1 MKDFLEKILFSYSNF
16 DQSIS
21 IDDPIFQ
28 DEKTSIAIKLIIDVA
43 LVSFFLYKIYKLAK
57 GTSAIKIF
65 FGLSAVLIIYLLV
78 SEAGLKYI
86 SQLIGGFVG
95 AGFITIIILFQQ
107 EIRKYLSQ
115 IGKRGVIKNKKL
127 LKIFNAKYE
136 ENLNID
142 AIVKACTSF
151 QKSKTG
157 AIIVLSL
164 TDDLNYITESAVQI
178 DSEITFPL
186 LESIFY
192 KNSPLH
198 DGAVVIK
205 NNRIV
210 AARCILPVTNDDDF
224 PGELGMRHRAAV
236 GISENSDA
244 ITLIVSEQNGKI
256 SSTFDGNI
264 KIDLSEKQL
273 KNYLIGKL
281 HNTTG
286 N

>member
-1 MKDFLEKILFSYSNF
+1 MKDFLEKILLSYSNF

-21 IDDPIFQ
+21 INDPIFQ
-28 DEKTSIAIKLIIDVA
+28 DAKTYIAIKLIIDVA
-43 LVSFFLYKIYKLAK
+43 LVSYLLYRIYKLAK
-57 GTSAIKIF
+57 GTAAIKIF
-65 FGLSAVLIIYLLV
+65 FGLSAILIIHLIV
-78 SEAGLKYI
+78 SEIGLKYI
-86 SQLIGGFVG
+86 SQLIGGFVA
-95 AGFITIIILFQQ
+95 AGFIVIVILFQQ

-115 IGKRGVIKNKKL
+115 IGKGKVIKNQKL
-127 LKIFNAKYE
+127 LKFFNTE
-136 ENLNID
+136 NDENLNID
-142 AIVKACTSF
+142 AIVKSCITF

-157 AIIVLSL
+157 AIIVLTL

-198 DGAVVIK
+198 DGAVVIR

-210 AARCILPVTNDDDF
+210 AARCILPVSNDDDF

-236 GISENSDA
+236 GISEHSDA

-256 SSTFDGNI
+256 SSTLNGNI

-273 KNYLIGKL
+273 KNYLIEKL
-281 HNTTG
+281 NNTTE

>member
-1 MKDFLEKILFSYSNF
+1 MKDFLEKILFSYSDF

-21 IDDPIFQ
+21 INDPIFK
-28 DEKTSIAIKLIIDVA
+28 DEITSIAIKMIIDVA
-43 LVSFFLYKIYKLAK
+43 LVSFFIYKIYKLAK
-57 GTSAIKIF
+57 GTAAIKIF

-78 SEAGLKYI
+78 YEARLKYI

-115 IGKRGVIKNKKL
+115 IGKEGVIKNQKL
-127 LKIFNAKYE
+127 LKIFNAKSE
-136 ENLNID
+136 KNLNID
-142 AIVKACTSF
+142 DIVKACISF
-151 QKSKTG
+151 HKSKTG

-198 DGAVVIK
+198 DGAVVIR

-210 AARCILPVTNDDDF
+210 AARCILPVSNDDDF

-236 GISENSDA
+236 GMSEHSDA

-273 KNYLIGKL
+273 KNYLIEKL
-281 HNTTG
+281 NNTTE

>member
-28 DEKTSIAIKLIIDVA
+28 DEKTYIAIKLIIDVA
-43 LVSFFLYKIYKLAK
+43 LVSYLLYRIYKLAK
-57 GTSAIKIF
+57 GTAAIKIF
-65 FGLSAVLIIYLLV
+65 FGLSAILIIYLLV
-78 SEAGLKYI
+78 YEIGLKYI
-86 SQLIGGFVG
+86 SQLIGGFVA
-95 AGFITIIILFQQ
+95 AGFIVIVILFQQ

-115 IGKRGVIKNKKL
+115 IGKGKVIKNQ
-127 LKIFNAKYE
+127 KILRFFNTE
-136 ENLNID
+136 NDENLNID
-142 AIVKACTSF
+142 DIVKACVAF

-157 AIIVLSL
+157 AIIVLTL

-198 DGAVVIK
+198 DGAVVIR

-210 AARCILPVTNDDDF
+210 AARCILPVSNDDDF
-224 PGELGMRHRAAV
+224 PGELGMRHRAAL
-236 GISENSDA
+236 GISEHSDA

-256 SSTFDGNI
+256 SSTLNGNI

-273 KNYLIGKL
+273 ENYLIEKL
-281 HNTTG
+281 NNTTE

>member
-1 MKDFLEKILFSYSNF
+1 MDFIQNTLFTIPILEYG
-16 DQSIS
+16 IS
-21 IDDPIFQ
+21 IMVD
-28 DEKTSIAIKLIIDVA
+28 IIDLF
-43 LVSFFLYKIYKLAK
+43 LVSYLLYRLYKIAR
-57 GTSAIKIF
+57 GTAAINIF
-65 FGLSAVLIIYLLV
+65 FGLVAIYLLYLIFWV
-78 SEAGLKYI
+78 LGMRFI
-86 SQLIGGFVG
+86 TQIIGGFIPF
-95 AGFITIIILFQQ
+95 AFIIIIILFQQ

-115 IGKRGVIKNKKL
+115 IGKGKVIKNPRLLKIFNKVIKNQKL
-127 LKIFNAKYE
+127 LKIFNTEDE

-142 AIVKACTSF
+142 AIVKACTAF

-186 LESIFY
+186 LESVFY

-281 HNTTG
+281 NNTTD

>member
-1 MKDFLEKILFSYSNF
+1 M
-16 DQSIS
+16 
-21 IDDPIFQ
+21 
-28 DEKTSIAIKLIIDVA
+28 
-43 LVSFFLYKIYKLAK
+43 
-57 GTSAIKIF
+57 
-65 FGLSAVLIIYLLV
+65 
-78 SEAGLKYI
+78 
-86 SQLIGGFVG
+86 
-95 AGFITIIILFQQ
+95 
-107 EIRKYLSQ
+107 
-115 IGKRGVIKNKKL
+115 
-127 LKIFNAKYE
+127 
-136 ENLNID
+136 
-142 AIVKACTSF
+142 
-151 QKSKTG
+151 
-157 AIIVLSL
+157 
-164 TDDLNYITESAVQI
+164 QI

-198 DGAVVIK
+198 DGAVVIR

-210 AARCILPVTNDDDF
+210 AARCILPVSNDDDF

-281 HNTTG
+281 NNTTD

>member
-1 MKDFLEKILFSYSNF
+1 MDFIQNTLFTIPILEYG
-16 DQSIS
+16 IS
-21 IDDPIFQ
+21 IMD
-28 DEKTSIAIKLIIDVA
+28 IIDLS
-43 LVSFFLYKIYKLAK
+43 LVSYLLYRLYKIAR
-57 GTSAIKIF
+57 GTAAINIF
-65 FGLSAVLIIYLLV
+65 FGLVAIYLLYLIFW
-78 SEAGLKYI
+78 GLGMRFI
-86 SQLIGGFVG
+86 TQIIGGFIPF
-95 AGFITIIILFQQ
+95 AFIIIIILFQQ

-115 IGKRGVIKNKKL
+115 IGKGNVIKNQKLVKIFNKIIKNQKL
-127 LKIFNAKYE
+127 LKIFNTENE

-142 AIVKACTSF
+142 DIVKACTTF

-256 SSTFDGNI
+256 SYAVDGKI
-264 KIDLSEKQL
+264 KIDLTEKQL
-273 KNYLIGKL
+273 ENYLIEEL
-281 HNTTG
+281 NNTTE

>member
-28 DEKTSIAIKLIIDVA
+28 DEKTYIAIKLIIDVA
-43 LVSFFLYKIYKLAK
+43 LVSYLLYRIYKLAK
-57 GTSAIKIF
+57 GTATIKIF
-65 FGLSAVLIIYLLV
+65 FGLSAILIIYLLV
-78 SEAGLKYI
+78 YEIGLKYI
-86 SQLIGGFVG
+86 SQLIGGFVA
-95 AGFITIIILFQQ
+95 AGFIVIVILFQQ

-115 IGKRGVIKNKKL
+115 IGKGKVIKNQ
-127 LKIFNAKYE
+127 KILRFFNTE
-136 ENLNID
+136 NDENLNID
-142 AIVKACTSF
+142 DIVKACVAF

-157 AIIVLSL
+157 AIIVLTL

-198 DGAVVIK
+198 DGAVVIR

-210 AARCILPVTNDDDF
+210 AARCILPVSNDDDF
-224 PGELGMRHRAAV
+224 PGELGMRHRAAL
-236 GISENSDA
+236 GISEHSDA

-256 SSTFDGNI
+256 SSTLDGNI
-264 KIDLSEKQL
+264 KIDISEKQL
-273 KNYLIGKL
+273 ENYLIKKL
-281 HNTTG
+281 NNTTE

>member
-1 MKDFLEKILFSYSNF
+1 MKDFLEKILLSYSNF

-21 IDDPIFQ
+21 INDPIFQ
-28 DEKTSIAIKLIIDVA
+28 DAKTYIAIKLIIDVA
-43 LVSFFLYKIYKLAK
+43 LVSYLLYRIYKLAK
-57 GTSAIKIF
+57 GTAAIKIF
-65 FGLSAVLIIYLLV
+65 FGLSAILIIHLIV
-78 SEAGLKYI
+78 SEIGLKYI
-86 SQLIGGFVG
+86 SQLIGGFVA
-95 AGFITIIILFQQ
+95 AGFIVIVILFQQ

-115 IGKRGVIKNKKL
+115 IGKGKVIKNQKL
-127 LKIFNAKYE
+127 LKFFNTENDK
-136 ENLNID
+136 NLNID
-142 AIVKACTSF
+142 AIVKSCITF

-157 AIIVLSL
+157 AIIVLTL

-198 DGAVVIK
+198 DGAVVIR

-210 AARCILPVTNDDDF
+210 AARCILPVSNDDDF

-236 GISENSDA
+236 GMSEHSDA
-244 ITLIVSEQNGKI
+244 ITLIVSEENGKI

-273 KNYLIGKL
+273 KNYLIEKL
-281 HNTTG
+281 HNPTES
-286 N
+286 

>member
-1 MKDFLEKILFSYSNF
+1 MKDFLENILFSYSNF

-28 DEKTSIAIKLIIDVA
+28 NEKTYIAIKLIIDVA
-43 LVSFFLYKIYKLAK
+43 LVSFFIYRIYKLAK
-57 GTSAIKIF
+57 GTAAVKIF

-78 SEAGLKYI
+78 SLVGLKYI

-198 DGAVVIK
+198 DGAVVIR

-236 GISENSDA
+236 GISEHSDA

-256 SSTFDGNI
+256 SSTFDGKI
-264 KIDLSEKQL
+264 KVDLSEKQL

-281 HNTTG
+281 HNTTDK
-286 N
+286 

>member
-28 DEKTSIAIKLIIDVA
+28 DEKTYIAIKLIIDVA
-43 LVSFFLYKIYKLAK
+43 LVSYLLYRIYKLAK
-57 GTSAIKIF
+57 GTAAIKIF
-65 FGLSAVLIIYLLV
+65 FGLSAILIIYLLV
-78 SEAGLKYI
+78 YEIGLKYI
-86 SQLIGGFVG
+86 SQLIGGFVA
-95 AGFITIIILFQQ
+95 AGFIVIVILFQQ

-115 IGKRGVIKNKKL
+115 IGKGKVIKNQ
-127 LKIFNAKYE
+127 KILRFFNTE
-136 ENLNID
+136 NDENLNID
-142 AIVKACTSF
+142 DIVKACVAF

-157 AIIVLSL
+157 AIIVLTL

-178 DSEITFPL
+178 DSKITFPL

-198 DGAVVIK
+198 DGAVIIR

-210 AARCILPVTNDDDF
+210 AARCILPVSNDDDF

-236 GISENSDA
+236 GISEHSDA

-281 HNTTG
+281 NNTTD

>member
-1 MKDFLEKILFSYSNF
+1 MDIIWE
-16 DQSIS
+16 
-21 IDDPIFQ
+21 PIF
-28 DEKTSIAIKLIIDVA
+28 TIASYDISFMDLIDLA
-43 LVSFFLYKIYKLAK
+43 LVGYLLFRLYRLAK
-57 GTSAIKIF
+57 GTSSINIF
-65 FGLSAVLIIYLLV
+65 FGLIAIYFTFQIVDLLRMR
-78 SEAGLKYI
+78 YI
-86 SQLIGGFVG
+86 TQILGGFISIT
-95 AGFITIIILFQQ
+95 FIVIVILFQQ

-115 IGKRGVIKNKKL
+115 IGKGKIIKNQKL
-127 LKIFNAKYE
+127 LKIFNTVLKNQKLLKIFNTENE
-136 ENLNID
+136 ENINID
-142 AIVKACTSF
+142 AIVKACTTF

-157 AIIVLSL
+157 AIIVLVL

-198 DGAVVIK
+198 DGAVVIR

-236 GISENSDA
+236 GISEHSDA

-256 SSTFDGNI
+256 SSTFDGKI

-273 KNYLIGKL
+273 KNYLIRKL
-281 HNTTG
+281 NNTTD

>member
-1 MKDFLEKILFSYSNF
+1 MKDFLEKILLSYSNF

-21 IDDPIFQ
+21 INDPIFQ
-28 DEKTSIAIKLIIDVA
+28 DAKTYIAIKLIIDVA
-43 LVSFFLYKIYKLAK
+43 LVSYLLYKIYKLAK
-57 GTSAIKIF
+57 GTAAIKIF
-65 FGLSAVLIIYLLV
+65 FGLSAILIIHLIV
-78 SEAGLKYI
+78 SEIGLKYI
-86 SQLIGGFVG
+86 SQLIGGFVA
-95 AGFITIIILFQQ
+95 AGFIVIVILFQQ

-115 IGKRGVIKNKKL
+115 IGKGKVIKNQKL
-127 LKIFNAKYE
+127 LKFFNTENDK
-136 ENLNID
+136 NLNID
-142 AIVKACTSF
+142 AIIKSCITF

-157 AIIVLSL
+157 AIIVLTL

-198 DGAVVIK
+198 DGAVVIR

-210 AARCILPVTNDDDF
+210 AARCILPVSNDDDF

-236 GISENSDA
+236 GISEHSDA

-256 SSTFDGNI
+256 SSTLNGNI

-273 KNYLIGKL
+273 KNYLIEKL
-281 HNTTG
+281 NNTRE

>member
-1 MKDFLEKILFSYSNF
+1 MDFIQNTLFTIPILEYG
-16 DQSIS
+16 IS
-21 IDDPIFQ
+21 IMD
-28 DEKTSIAIKLIIDVA
+28 IIDLF
-43 LVSFFLYKIYKLAK
+43 LVSYLLYRLYKIAR
-57 GTSAIKIF
+57 GTAAINIF
-65 FGLSAVLIIYLLV
+65 FGLVAIYLLYLIFWV
-78 SEAGLKYI
+78 LGMRFI
-86 SQLIGGFVG
+86 TQIIGGFIPF
-95 AGFITIIILFQQ
+95 AFIIIIILFQQ

-115 IGKRGVIKNKKL
+115 IGKGKVIKNQKL
-127 LKIFNAKYE
+127 LKIFNTENE

-142 AIVKACTSF
+142 AIVKACTTF

-198 DGAVVIK
+198 DGAVVIR

-210 AARCILPVTNDDDF
+210 AARCILPVSNDDNF

-236 GISENSDA
+236 GISEHSDA

-256 SSTFDGNI
+256 SSTFDRKI

-273 KNYLIGKL
+273 RNFLNKQFNEENYKKL
-281 HNTTG
+281 NR
-286 N
+286 

>member
-1 MKDFLEKILFSYSNF
+1 MKDFLEKILLSYSNF

-21 IDDPIFQ
+21 INDPIFQ
-28 DEKTSIAIKLIIDVA
+28 DAKTYIAIKLIIDVA
-43 LVSFFLYKIYKLAK
+43 LVSYLLYRIYKLAK
-57 GTSAIKIF
+57 GTAAIKIF
-65 FGLSAVLIIYLLV
+65 FGLSAILIIHLIV
-78 SEAGLKYI
+78 SEIGLKYI
-86 SQLIGGFVG
+86 SQLIGGFVA
-95 AGFITIIILFQQ
+95 AGFIVIVILFQQ

-115 IGKRGVIKNKKL
+115 IGKGKVIKNQKL
-127 LKIFNAKYE
+127 LKFFNTENDK
-136 ENLNID
+136 NLNID
-142 AIVKACTSF
+142 AIVKSCITF

-157 AIIVLSL
+157 AIIVLTL

-198 DGAVVIK
+198 DGAVVIR

-210 AARCILPVTNDDDF
+210 AARCILPVSNDDDF

-236 GISENSDA
+236 GISEHSDA

-256 SSTFDGNI
+256 SSTLNGNI

-273 KNYLIGKL
+273 KNYLIEKL
-281 HNTTG
+281 NNTTE

>member
-28 DEKTSIAIKLIIDVA
+28 DEKTYIAIKLIIDVA
-43 LVSFFLYKIYKLAK
+43 LVSYLLYRIYKLAK
-57 GTSAIKIF
+57 GTAAIKIF
-65 FGLSAVLIIYLLV
+65 FGLSAILIIHLIV
-78 SEAGLKYI
+78 SEIGLKYI
-86 SQLIGGFVG
+86 SQLIGGFVA
-95 AGFITIIILFQQ
+95 AGFIVIVILFQQ

-115 IGKRGVIKNKKL
+115 IGKGKVIKNQKL
-127 LKIFNAKYE
+127 LKFFNTENDK
-136 ENLNID
+136 NLNID
-142 AIVKACTSF
+142 AIVKSCITF

-157 AIIVLSL
+157 AIIVLTL

-198 DGAVVIK
+198 DGAVVIR

-210 AARCILPVTNDDDF
+210 AARCILPVSNDDDF

-236 GISENSDA
+236 GISEHSDA

-256 SSTFDGNI
+256 SSTLNGNI

-273 KNYLIGKL
+273 QNYLIEKL
-281 HNTTG
+281 NNTTE

>member
-1 MKDFLEKILFSYSNF
+1 MKDFLEKILLSYSNF

-21 IDDPIFQ
+21 INDPIFQ
-28 DEKTSIAIKLIIDVA
+28 DAKTYIAIKLIIDVA
-43 LVSFFLYKIYKLAK
+43 LVSYLLYKIYKLAK
-57 GTSAIKIF
+57 GTAAIKIF
-65 FGLSAVLIIYLLV
+65 FGLSAILIIHLIV
-78 SEAGLKYI
+78 SEIGLKYI
-86 SQLIGGFVG
+86 SQLIGGFVA
-95 AGFITIIILFQQ
+95 AGFIVIVILFQQ

-115 IGKRGVIKNKKL
+115 IGKGKVIKNQKL
-127 LKIFNAKYE
+127 LKLFNTE
-136 ENLNID
+136 NDENLNID
-142 AIVKACTSF
+142 DIVKACVAF

-157 AIIVLSL
+157 AIIVLTL

-198 DGAVVIK
+198 DGAVVIR

-210 AARCILPVTNDDDF
+210 AARCILPVSNDDDF

-236 GISENSDA
+236 GISEHSDA

-256 SSTFDGNI
+256 SSTLNGNI

-273 KNYLIGKL
+273 KNYLIEKL
-281 HNTTG
+281 NNTRE

>member
-1 MKDFLEKILFSYSNF
+1 MKDFLEKILLSYSNF

-21 IDDPIFQ
+21 INDPIFQ
-28 DEKTSIAIKLIIDVA
+28 DAKTYIAIKLIIDVA
-43 LVSFFLYKIYKLAK
+43 LVSYLLYRIYKLAK
-57 GTSAIKIF
+57 GTAAIKIF
-65 FGLSAVLIIYLLV
+65 FGLSAILIIHLIV
-78 SEAGLKYI
+78 SEIGLKYI
-86 SQLIGGFVG
+86 SQLIGGFVA
-95 AGFITIIILFQQ
+95 AGFIVIVILFQQ

-115 IGKRGVIKNKKL
+115 IGKGKVIKNQ
-127 LKIFNAKYE
+127 KILRFFNTE
-136 ENLNID
+136 NDENLNID
-142 AIVKACTSF
+142 DIVKACVAF

-157 AIIVLSL
+157 AIIVLTL

-198 DGAVVIK
+198 DGAVVIR

-210 AARCILPVTNDDDF
+210 AARCILPVSNDDDF

-236 GISENSDA
+236 GISEHSDA

-256 SSTFDGNI
+256 SSTLNGNI

-273 KNYLIGKL
+273 KNYLIEKL
-281 HNTTG
+281 NNTTE

>member
-28 DEKTSIAIKLIIDVA
+28 DEKTYIAIKLIIDVA
-43 LVSFFLYKIYKLAK
+43 LVSYLLYRIYKLAK
-57 GTSAIKIF
+57 GTAAIKIF
-65 FGLSAVLIIYLLV
+65 FGLSAILIIYLLV
-78 SEAGLKYI
+78 YEIGLKYI
-86 SQLIGGFVG
+86 SQLIGGFVA
-95 AGFITIIILFQQ
+95 AGFIVIVILFQQ

-115 IGKRGVIKNKKL
+115 IGKGKVIKNQ
-127 LKIFNAKYE
+127 KILRFFNTE
-136 ENLNID
+136 NDENLNID
-142 AIVKACTSF
+142 DIVKACVAF

-157 AIIVLSL
+157 AIIVLTL

-198 DGAVVIK
+198 DGAVVIR

-210 AARCILPVTNDDDF
+210 AARCILPVSNDDDF
-224 PGELGMRHRAAV
+224 PGELGMRHRAAL
-236 GISENSDA
+236 GISEHSDA

-256 SSTFDGNI
+256 SSTLDGNI

-273 KNYLIGKL
+273 SSFLKRKFQ
-281 HNTTG
+281 
-286 N
+286 